1 LLVSLLNVAVFATA
15 YSGGPAAYDI
25 LDDVIVPAA
34 AVISEFNS
42 IPAFAVIRTVLAV
55 LCLNL

>member
-25 LDDVIVPAA
+25 DHAIVPAA
-34 AVISEFNS
+34 AVISDFNS
-42 IPAFAVIRTVLAV
+42 IPAFTVIRTVLAV
-55 LCLNL
+55 LSLNL

>member
-1 LLVSLLNVAVFATA
+1 VSLLNVAVFATA

-42 IPAFAVIRTVLAV
+42 IPAFAVIRSVLAV